1 MHFQLRQIAVLIVL
15 IFMYPPVSPALGS
28 IIINEVM
35 ANPLDEDTGEFIEL
49 FNAGDDPIDVL
60 NWQFTDGDATDI
72 IQPFRGSG
80 TTIPANGYALILD
93 SEYADEYELP
103 PKVILLTTKNT
114 TLGNGLQINDPITL
128 FDESGTKIIDTY
140 SHPFNPKNGISAER
154 VDVDAGDVPENWKAS
169 IHPSGSTPGQENS
182 VSELEVDLP
191 PVDEPDPEETKP
203 QPPIQQILIN
213 EIMHS
218 PDTKAE
224 QTEWIELFNPNL
236 QHIDLSGW
244 RVEDASGKSGK
255 IPEGTQIAGGGF
267 LILAKTKSDFQ
278 AQYRNPIEVV
288 EIKLPALNN
297 SGDTIILYDS
307 FDRQVELVSYS
318 GSGSI
323 RGKSLERVQVS
334 RPSNQ
339 EGNWGLSIDLAGATP
354 GKINSRSQ
362 KVTGTS
368 KLIIAP
374 NPFNPQVSPTTIR
387 YEAPTDA
394 VITIQIFDSAGRLVR
409 VLLEQ
414 REAGGRQ
421 SISWNGRDEDGRR
434 VPVGVYICQLIVSGN
449 PKKSATRVAKTVI
462 VAEKL

>member
-1 MHFQLRQIAVLIVL
+1 M
-15 IFMYPPVSPALGS
+15 
-28 IIINEVM
+28 
-35 ANPLDEDTGEFIEL
+35 
-49 FNAGDDPIDVL
+49 
-60 NWQFTDGDATDI
+60 
-72 IQPFRGSG
+72 
-80 TTIPANGYALILD
+80 
-93 SEYADEYELP
+93 
-103 PKVILLTTKNT
+103 LTTKNT

-154 VDVDAGDVPENWKAS
+154 VDVNAGDVPENWKAS

-191 PVDEPDPEETKP
+191 PVDEPDPEKTKP
-203 QPPIQQILIN
+203 QPPIQQIFIN

-244 RVEDASGKSGK
+244 RVEDASGKSDE

-368 KLIIAP
+368 TLIIAP
-374 NPFNPQVSPTTIR
+374 TPFNPQVSPTTIR

-394 VITIQIFDSAGRLVR
+394 LITVQIFDSAGRLVR